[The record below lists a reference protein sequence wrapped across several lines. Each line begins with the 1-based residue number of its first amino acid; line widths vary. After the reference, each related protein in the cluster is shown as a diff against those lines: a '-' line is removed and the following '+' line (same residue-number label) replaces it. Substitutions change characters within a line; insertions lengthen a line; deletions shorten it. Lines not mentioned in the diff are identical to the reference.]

1 MLNYEEKIKF
11 YLKYIIHLEIYGE
24 FEIYLNYTYV
34 IMEWNV
40 LMFRIRYSMQKCVE
54 RTRLKDV

>member
-11 YLKYIIHLEIYGE
+11 YLKYIIHLEINGDLRYT
-24 FEIYLNYTYV
+24 LN
-34 IMEWNV
+34 ILMLLWKECFNV
-40 LMFRIRYSMQKCVE
+40 RIRYSMQKCVE